1 MQSAS
6 HWEKIYST
14 KAIHDVSWFQKHA
27 RCSLD
32 LIGRTQISPDARII
46 DVGSGAS
53 ILISELIALRYKN
66 LTVLDISSAAIA
78 AAQKQ
83 LGSAASGVQWIHCDV
98 TKVKL
103 PDHSFDL
110 WHDRAA
116 FHFLTEEHDRAAYI
130 KSVSDAV
137 KPGGHLILATF
148 AEDGPLKCSGL
159 QIVRYSPQD
168 LRAQF
173 DGAFSLVEHQ
183 YEEHATPFGT
193 MQRFVYCHFQR
204 RSASNADLR

>member
-1 MQSAS
+1 MQSAP
-6 HWEKIYST
+6 HWENIYST
-14 KAIHDVSWFQKHA
+14 KAIHDVSWFQTHA
-27 RCSLD
+27 GCSLD
-32 LIGRTQISPDARII
+32 LIDRTQISPDAQII

-53 ILISELIALRYKN
+53 ILISELIAGGYKN
-66 LTVLDISSAAIA
+66 LTVLDISAAAIA

-83 LGSAASGVQWIHCDV
+83 LGSAANGVQWIHSDI
-98 TKVKL
+98 TTVKL
-103 PDHSFDL
+103 SADAYDL

-116 FHFLTEEHDRAAYI
+116 FHFLTEENDRAAYI
-130 KSVSDAV
+130 NTVSKAV

-173 DGAFSLVEHQ
+173 DGAFSFVEHQ
-183 YEEHATPFGT
+183 YEDHATPFGSV
-193 MQRFVYCHFQR
+193 QRFVYCHFQR
-204 RSASNADLR
+204 RAASNADLR

>member
-6 HWEKIYST
+6 HWENIYST

-53 ILISELIALRYKN
+53 ILISELIALGYKN

-103 PDHSFDL
+103 SNNSYDL

-116 FHFLTEEHDRAAYI
+116 ISARKHGPQTWTANMPLHTGRKHARTHG
-130 KSVSDAV
+130 
-137 KPGGHLILATF
+137 PQTCPQTF
-148 AEDGPLKCSGL
+148 YTKV
-159 QIVRYSPQD
+159 Q
-168 LRAQF
+168 
-173 DGAFSLVEHQ
+173 
-183 YEEHATPFGT
+183 
-193 MQRFVYCHFQR
+193 
-204 RSASNADLR
+204 

>member
-1 MQSAS
+1 MQSAP
-6 HWEKIYST
+6 HWENIYST

-27 RCSLD
+27 RSSLD

-53 ILISELIALRYKN
+53 ILISELITRGYKN

-103 PDHSFDL
+103 SNHSYDL
-110 WHDRAA
+110 WRHCRVASA
-116 FHFLTEEHDRAAYI
+116 RPRSQQ
-130 KSVSDAV
+130 KKCRGRSD
-137 KPGGHLILATF
+137 F
-148 AEDGPLKCSGL
+148 
-159 QIVRYSPQD
+159 YS
-168 LRAQF
+168 
-173 DGAFSLVEHQ
+173 HQ
-183 YEEHATPFGT
+183 
-193 MQRFVYCHFQR
+193 QSIR
-204 RSASNADLR
+204 

>member
-1 MQSAS
+1 MQSAP
-6 HWEKIYST
+6 HWENIYST

-32 LIGRTQISPDARII
+32 LIGRTQIPPDGRII

-53 ILISELIALRYKN
+53 ILISELIAGGYKN

-98 TKVKL
+98 TEVKL
-103 PDHSFDL
+103 SDHSYDL

-116 FHFLTEEHDRAAYI
+116 FHFLTEEDDRAAYI

-168 LRAQF
+168 LRTQF
-173 DGAFSLVEHQ
+173 DSAFSLVEHQ
-183 YEEHATPFGT
+183 YEEHATPFAT
-193 MQRFVYCHFQR
+193 VQRFVYCHFQR
-204 RSASNADLR
+204 RTASNADLG

>member
-6 HWEKIYST
+6 HWENIYST

-53 ILISELIALRYKN
+53 ILISELIARGYKN

-83 LGSAASGVQWIHCDV
+83 LGSAASGVHWIHCDV
-98 TKVKL
+98 TKVKI
-103 PDHSFDL
+103 SNNSYDL

-116 FHFLTEEHDRAAYI
+116 FHFLTEENDRAAYI

-173 DGAFSLVEHQ
+173 DAAFSLVEHQ

>member
-1 MQSAS
+1 MQSAP
-6 HWEKIYST
+6 HWENIYST

-32 LIGRTQISPDARII
+32 LIGRTQISSDARII

-53 ILISELIALRYKN
+53 ILISELIAGGYKN
-66 LTVLDISSAAIA
+66 LTVLDISAAAIA

-83 LGSAASGVQWIHCDV
+83 LGACASGVQWIHSDV

-103 PDHSFDL
+103 SDHSYDL

-116 FHFLTEEHDRAAYI
+116 FHFLTEEDDRAAYI
-130 KSVSDAV
+130 KTVSDAV
-137 KPGGHLILATF
+137 KPGGHLVVATF

-159 QIVRYSPQD
+159 KIVRYSPQE

-173 DGAFSLVEHQ
+173 EGAFTFVEHQ
-183 YEEHATPFGT
+183 YEDHTTPFAT
-193 MQRFVYCHFQR
+193 VQRFVYCHFQR
-204 RSASNADLR
+204 HAASNADLR

>member
-1 MQSAS
+1 MQSAP
-6 HWEKIYST
+6 HWENIYST

-53 ILISELIALRYKN
+53 ILISELIARGYKN

-83 LGSAASGVQWIHCDV
+83 LGSTASGVHWIHCDV
-98 TKVKL
+98 TKVKISN
-103 PDHSFDL
+103 HSYDL

-116 FHFLTEEHDRAAYI
+116 FHFLTEENDRAAYI

-173 DGAFSLVEHQ
+173 DGAFSFVEHQ
-183 YEEHATPFGT
+183 YQEHATPFGT
-193 MQRFVYCHFQR
+193 VQRFVYCHFQR
-204 RSASNADLR
+204 RSASNADLG

>member
-1 MQSAS
+1 MQSAP
-6 HWEKIYST
+6 HWENIYST

-53 ILISELIALRYKN
+53 ILISELIAGGYKN

-103 PDHSFDL
+103 SNHSYDL

-173 DGAFSLVEHQ
+173 EGAFSFVEHQ

-193 MQRFVYCHFQR
+193 IQRFVYCHFQR
-204 RSASNADLR
+204 RTASNADLR